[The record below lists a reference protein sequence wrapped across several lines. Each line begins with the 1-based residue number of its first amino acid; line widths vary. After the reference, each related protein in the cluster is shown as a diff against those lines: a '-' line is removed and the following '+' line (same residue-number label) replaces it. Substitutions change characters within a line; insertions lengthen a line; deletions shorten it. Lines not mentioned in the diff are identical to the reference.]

1 MESALETY
9 LASHLPGAPGVTV
22 SNLFRIPG
30 GASRET
36 WMFDAAWSE
45 NGEPRSAPF
54 IVRKDPPGSLVESDR
69 EVEYAFY
76 SAFGG
81 NPIVPV
87 PGMRWLE
94 KDPQHLGAPF
104 FIMDRILGCEANP
117 RLIQTQP
124 YDESR
129 PTLAKRFYE
138 ILAAIATS
146 DDAVAAVSKL
156 VPVPM
161 PETAWSHE
169 LDYWEGMIDANEMG
183 PQPIARAAIRW
194 LRANPPPPAQR
205 VSAVHG
211 DYRVGNFLY
220 RPDGIYGV
228 VDWEMAHLGDP
239 LEDLSWWMLD
249 NWRYDRERPGLIG
262 AFFPRE
268 EFVAHWERAS
278 GLTADEAALRWWT
291 LLSHVK
297 ANAIWITAGHRFALG
312 ETGDLAMP
320 VIPWV
325 YVNQQEAWMLAELV
339 AAGGAPAPAAAGAT
353 T

>member
-1 MESALETY
+1 VSTDRADRVETY
-9 LASHLPGAPGVTV
+9 LRGALERPELQVTGLRRV
-22 SNLFRIPG
+22 
-30 GASRET
+30 
-36 WMFDAAWSE
+36 
-45 NGEPRSAPF
+45 
-54 IVRKDPPGSLVESDR
+54 
-69 EVEYAFY
+69 
-76 SAFGG
+76 FGG
-81 NPIVPV
+81 FSRHTYIVEVDEGPALVARLDPEVSLLESNRTVEFGLYRAMADVAGVPV
-87 PGMRWLE
+87 PVAVLDE
-94 KDPQHLGAPF
+94 DDPGPLGRPF
-104 FIMDRILGCEANP
+104 FLMHRVPGTASQEQLLPSPHRDDIGRQAIDILG
-117 RLIQTQP
+117 R
-124 YDESR
+124 
-129 PTLAKRFYE
+129 
-138 ILAAIATS
+138 IATC
-146 DDAVAAVSKL
+146 DWHKL
-156 VPVPM
+156 GVGDLLTEPAEPWRAELDKWEQVVDTHQLGPM
-161 PETAWSHE
+161 PVT
-169 LDYWEGMIDANEMG
+169 
-183 PQPIARAAIRW
+183 RAVLRW
-194 LRANPPPPAQR
+194 LRRNPPPPPRRIAL
-205 VSAVHG
+205 VHG
-211 DYRVGNFLY
+211 DYRTENFLF
-220 RPDGIYGV
+220 DGPQV
-228 VDWEMAHLGDP
+228 TAVLDWEMAHLGDP